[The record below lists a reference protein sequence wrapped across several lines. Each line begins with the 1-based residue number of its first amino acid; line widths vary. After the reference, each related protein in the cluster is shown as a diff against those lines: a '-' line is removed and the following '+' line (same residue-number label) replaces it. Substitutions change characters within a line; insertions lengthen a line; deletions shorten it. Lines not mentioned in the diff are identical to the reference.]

1 MEACKT
7 SILVWWGGQVMLDC
21 KAVVGALRGQH
32 GASAL
37 GAQGFCWGGLY
48 TALLLAGAG
57 ARRLGPSSD
66 PTRPPTPAACP
77 LLYLLFVRRGP
88 RGDRSCQHTSRG
100 PAAPLPVEQ
109 ERALCRMQCLC
120 GGARPLAW
128 AGGCVHLARPG
139 RPGGAGCT
147 RAGRATVSTCA
158 VPDRERPARRINRST
173 WSDSPT
179 AANTAAPAAAAG
191 PAPLCVW
198 CLKARAESGAAAR
211 GQAAAASM
219 QASSPTARASRRRT

>member
-1 MEACKT
+1 MARPR
-7 SILVWWGGQVMLDC
+7 S
-21 KAVVGALRGQH
+21 ARR
-32 GASAL
+32 ASAGAASTPRCCSQVRAL
-37 GAQGFCWGGLY
+37 GVLALPQTQSGRPRRQHAPSYTSCLCAGGRAA
-48 TALLLAGAG
+48 TA
-57 ARRLGPSSD
+57 
-66 PTRPPTPAACP
+66 AANTQ
-77 LLYLLFVRRGP
+77 VE
-88 RGDRSCQHTSRG
+88 
-100 PAAPLPVEQ
+100 APLRHYLVEQ